1 MQRVLHL
8 SVISRP
14 NLVNLQY
21 MYVRNVT
28 IAIIV
33 NKLVSS
39 LTTKSARPLNKL
51 TLKLILLSRQPQT
64 VPCLPIPSPNTRP
77 NAWL

>member
-1 MQRVLHL
+1 M
-8 SVISRP
+8 
-14 NLVNLQY
+14 
-21 MYVRNVT
+21 

-51 TLKLILLSRQPQT
+51 TPKLILLPRQPQT